1 MDNLAGLRVF
11 TRVVESESFSA
22 AGRDLGLAPSSVS
35 RRIGELEQALGVR
48 LFHRSTRK
56 LSLTEAGETY
66 YERSREI
73 LRALEEAAL
82 AVSERR
88 AEPSGVLRLTAPTS
102 LAPRHIAPAI
112 AAFQARYPLVTLVM
126 SVTDRTA
133 DILGEGF
140 DLAIRAGR
148 LEDSSLV
155 ARKLGEARRL
165 ACASPAYLE
174 RAGRPTHP
182 EELRDHACLTFRR
195 HAGSN
200 LWRFLK
206 DGETHEVRASGPFVA
221 DDSETLV
228 SAACSGLGIVLGPE
242 WLVGPALG
250 TGALF
255 KVLPDYAAE
264 PATTPLYAVTPP
276 GPHLA
281 PKIRAF
287 VDFLAA
293 RFARNYDWR
302 TAH

>member
-1 MDNLAGLRVF
+1 MDQLAGLRVF
-11 TRVVESESFSA
+11 TRVVDSESFSA
-22 AGRDLGLAPSSVS
+22 AGRGLGLAPSSVS

-66 YERSREI
+66 YERARDI
-73 LRALEEAAL
+73 LRAVEEAAL
-82 AVSERR
+82 AVGEQR
-88 AEPSGVLRLTAPTS
+88 AAPSGVLRLTAPTS
-102 LAPRHIAPAI
+102 LASRHITPAV
-112 AAFQARYPLVTLVM
+112 AAFRAGYPLVTLVM
-126 SVTDRTA
+126 AVTDRTA

-140 DLAIRAGR
+140 DLAIRVGR

-174 RAGRPTHP
+174 RAGRPAHP

-200 LWRFLK
+200 AWRFRK
-206 DGETHEVRASGPFVA
+206 DGEIREVRASGPFVA
-221 DDSETLV
+221 DDGETLV

-250 TGALF
+250 TGALIE
-255 KVLPDYAAE
+255 VLPDYTAE
-264 PATTPLYAVTPP
+264 PATTPIYAVTPP

-293 RFARNYDWR
+293 RFGRDYDWR
-302 TAH
+302 GAP